1 MRKSLIK
8 KTLVLL
14 KMNYLESGHSQF
26 DISFNIDKLL
36 NFIPGHKPTL
46 INNGLKNLL
55 KINIILLN
63 NFKWGFIIGGR

>member
-1 MRKSLIK
+1 
-8 KTLVLL
+8 
-14 KMNYLESGHSQF
+14 MNYLESGHSQF

-36 NFIPGHKPTL
+36 NFIPDHKPTL

-63 NFKWGFIIGGR
+63 NFKLGFIIRGR